1 MGFKL
6 KVYSEIKSTE
16 DPEKIKRSILNI
28 FPEITLEETE
38 NEISGHSEDENSLS
52 RFIELVYS
60 EAIRDSVNMVL
71 KEGTH
76 GDKVSFSMNK
86 QAAFAGR
93 VNLSKVSP
101 LGPIKVRIYVDNP
114 YNFIDKIVPKTI

>member
-16 DPEKIKRSILNI
+16 DPEKVKRSILNI
-28 FPEITLEETE
+28 FPEITLEETK
-38 NEISGHSEDENSLS
+38 NEIIGHSEDENSLS

-71 KEGTH
+71 KEDTH
-76 GDKVSFSMNK
+76 GDKISFSMNK

-93 VNLSKVSP
+93 VNLSKLSP
-101 LGPIKVRIYVDNP
+101 LGPIKVRIYIENP

>member
-6 KVYSEIKSTE
+6 KVFAEVKPTE
-16 DPEKIKRSILNI
+16 DVEKVKMSILNI
-28 FPEITLEETE
+28 FPDITLEEKD
-38 NEISGHSEDENSLS
+38 NEIIGYSEEENILS

-71 KEGTH
+71 KEGTR
-76 GDKVSFSMNK
+76 GTKISFSMNK

-101 LGPIKVRIYVDNP
+101 LGALKVKIYAEDP
-114 YNFIDKIVPKTI
+114 YEFIDKIVPKTI